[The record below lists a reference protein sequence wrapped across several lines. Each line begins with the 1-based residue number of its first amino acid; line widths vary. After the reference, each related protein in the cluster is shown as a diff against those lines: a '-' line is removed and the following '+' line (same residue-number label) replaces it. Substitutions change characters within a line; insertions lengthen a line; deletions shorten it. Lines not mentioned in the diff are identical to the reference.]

1 MTTRMTVT
9 TVTTISTSRTDS
21 WNLRAGDEL
30 VPGRAVH
37 ALLGG
42 GTFYE
47 AYLVFDQELHYAA
60 VAKVLRPSRAEDVGA
75 RRGLAREAA
84 LLEQLR
90 HPVVVRSLGAV
101 LDGPRPHMLLEH
113 LEGPRLSTLVRRHGP
128 LALEQLLPLAL
139 ELASALHHLRV
150 RGLVHLDVKPGNVV
164 MGAPPRLIDL
174 SVARTVE
181 QAAALQH
188 VVGTDGYLAPEQEH
202 PWTGEVGPAADV
214 HGLGATLVHA
224 ATGRPPTGGGLG
236 GLPDGVPSRLLG
248 IVRSCLAPRPADRP
262 TPAQVA
268 EAVEPFI
275 ALLPRPVLAGFRPT
289 PRR

>member
-1 MTTRMTVT
+1 MTVT
-9 TVTTISTSRTDS
+9 TSRTDS
-21 WNLRAGDEL
+21 WGLLAGDEL
-30 VPGRAVH
+30 VPGRVVH

-42 GTFYE
+42 GTSYE
-47 AYLVFDQELHYAA
+47 AYLVFDQDLHYAA
-60 VAKVLRPSRAEDVGA
+60 VAKVLRPSRAGDVEA
-75 RRGLAREAA
+75 RRGLAGEAA
-84 LLEQLR
+84 LLERLR

-101 LDGPRPHMLLEH
+101 LDGPRPHVLLEH
-113 LEGPRLSTLVRRHGP
+113 LEGPRLSSLVRRHGP

-174 SVARTVE
+174 SVARSIE
-181 QAAALQH
+181 QAAALRD

-202 PWTGEVGPAADV
+202 PWTGEVAPAADV

-224 ATGRPPTGGGLG
+224 ATGRPPTPD
-236 GLPDGVPSRLLG
+236 GLPDGVPARLVGL
-248 IVRSCLAPRPADRP
+248 VRSCLAPRPADRP

-268 EAVEPFI
+268 EAVEPLI

>member
-1 MTTRMTVT
+1 MTVT
-9 TVTTISTSRTDS
+9 TSRTDS
-21 WNLRAGDEL
+21 WGLLAGDEL
-30 VPGRAVH
+30 VPGRVAH

-42 GTFYE
+42 GTSYE
-47 AYLVFDQELHYAA
+47 AYLVFDQDLHYAA
-60 VAKVLRPSRAEDVGA
+60 VAKVLRPSRAGDVEA
-75 RRGLAREAA
+75 RRGLAGEAA
-84 LLEQLR
+84 LLERLR

-101 LDGPRPHMLLEH
+101 LDGPRPHVLLEH
-113 LEGPRLSTLVRRHGP
+113 LEGPRLSSLVRRHGP

-174 SVARTVE
+174 SVARTVA

-224 ATGRPPTGGGLG
+224 ATGRPPTGGGLH
-236 GLPDGVPSRLLG
+236 GLPDGVPACLLG
-248 IVRSCLAPRPADRP
+248 LVRSCLAPRPTDRP
-262 TPAQVA
+262 TPVQVA
-268 EAVEPFI
+268 EAVEPLI

>member
-1 MTTRMTVT
+1 MTTT
-9 TVTTISTSRTDS
+9 TSSRTDG
-21 WNLRAGDEL
+21 WALLAGDEL
-30 VPGRAVH
+30 VPGRVVH

-42 GTFYE
+42 GTSYE
-47 AYLVFDQELHYAA
+47 AYLVFDQRLHYAA
-60 VAKVLRPSRAEDVGA
+60 VAKVLRPSRAEDVEA

-84 LLEQLR
+84 LLERLR
-90 HPVVVRSLGAV
+90 HPVVVRSFGAV
-101 LDGPRPHMLLEH
+101 LDGPRPHVLLEH
-113 LEGPRLSTLVRRHGP
+113 LEGPRLSSLVRRHGP

-139 ELASALHHLRV
+139 ELASALHHLRGE
-150 RGLVHLDVKPGNVV
+150 GLVHLDVKPGNVV

-188 VVGTDGYLAPEQEH
+188 VVGTDGYLAPEQQR

-224 ATGRPPTGGGLG
+224 ATGRPPTPD
-236 GLPDGVPSRLLG
+236 GLPDGVPAPLVAL
-248 IVRSCLAPRPADRP
+248 VRACLAPRPADRP

-268 EAVEPFI
+268 EAVEPLI

>member
-1 MTTRMTVT
+1 MTVT

-42 GTFYE
+42 GTSYE

-101 LDGPRPHMLLEH
+101 PDGPRPHMLLEH

-150 RGLVHLDVKPGNVV
+150 RGLVHL
-164 MGAPPRLIDL
+164 

-188 VVGTDGYLAPEQEH
+188 VVGTDGYLAPEQEL

-268 EAVEPFI
+268 EAVEPLI

>member
-1 MTTRMTVT
+1 VTDRMTVT
-9 TVTTISTSRTDS
+9 TVTTLGTSRTDS
-21 WNLRAGDEL
+21 WGLLAGDDL
-30 VPGRAVH
+30 VPGRVVH

-42 GTFYE
+42 GISYE

-60 VAKVLRPSRAEDVGA
+60 VAKVLRPSKVGDVEA

-84 LLEQLR
+84 LLERLR

-101 LDGPRPHMLLEH
+101 LDGPRPHVLLEH
-113 LEGPRLSTLVRRHGP
+113 LEGPRLSSLVRRHGP

-174 SVARTVE
+174 SVARTVA

-224 ATGRPPTGGGLG
+224 ATGRPPTGGGLH
-236 GLPDGVPSRLLG
+236 GLPDGVPARLLG
-248 IVRSCLAPRPADRP
+248 LVRSCLAPRPTDRP
-262 TPAQVA
+262 TPVQVA
-268 EAVEPFI
+268 EAVEPLI